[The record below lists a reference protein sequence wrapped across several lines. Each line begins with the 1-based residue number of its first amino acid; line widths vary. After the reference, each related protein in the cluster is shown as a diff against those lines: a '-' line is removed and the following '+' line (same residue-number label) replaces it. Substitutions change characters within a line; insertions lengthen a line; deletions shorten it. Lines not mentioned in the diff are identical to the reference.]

1 MASLTRCRCDPK
13 TGVPNDMHV
22 KYYSMR
28 ANAGL
33 ILTEC
38 SPISNNAQAFLGAG
52 GIYTKEQIAG
62 WK

>member
-1 MASLTRCRCDPK
+1 MDNSQKSLFDKYTLGDLELPNRIFMASLTRCRCDPK

-22 KYYSMR
+22 KYYSTR

-38 SPISNNAQAFLGAG
+38 S
-52 GIYTKEQIAG
+52 
-62 WK
+62 